1 MACEINVRGEVI
13 RRGRG
18 GATTT
23 VEIQEAPNGLAQRCP
38 VAGGAVK
45 CDQKAEEHLVGCLTV
60 ATAVQSSIQGAHSM
74 LVIHWPS
81 CRLSNI
87 TAWTA
92 VTKALSF
99 SVAGTTSCGGVNS
112 PPIWR
117 HSFQLHPARVV
128 AELSGHRERL
138 TCPLQLRIVDTC
150 GRLLEDVRH
159 VS

>member
-60 ATAVQSSIQGAHSM
+60 ATAGTESVRTDRNSIIS
-74 LVIHWPS
+74 
-81 CRLSNI
+81 
-87 TAWTA
+87 
-92 VTKALSF
+92 
-99 SVAGTTSCGGVNS
+99 
-112 PPIWR
+112 
-117 HSFQLHPARVV
+117 
-128 AELSGHRERL
+128 ELR
-138 TCPLQLRIVDTC
+138 
-150 GRLLEDVRH
+150 
-159 VS
+159 